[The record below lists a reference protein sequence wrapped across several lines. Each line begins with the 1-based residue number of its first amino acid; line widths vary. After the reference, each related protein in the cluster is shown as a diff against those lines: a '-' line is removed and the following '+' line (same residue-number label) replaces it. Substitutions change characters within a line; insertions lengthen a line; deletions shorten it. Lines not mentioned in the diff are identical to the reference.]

1 MKDATMA
8 TPLLMTC
15 TGSHTACYARLEKH
29 AELPGELLKPT
40 KPSLLTR
47 LSTLALALAASYAV
61 FSGERWLLERP
72 PATTNELVVA
82 TCVVDVVF
90 GDAVPASACTSAGP
104 SNDKE
109 KAQ

>member
-15 TGSHTACYARLEKH
+15 SGSHTTCAGRRERR
-29 AELPGELLKPT
+29 AEHTQPA

-90 GDAVPASACTSAGP
+90 GDTVPASACTSAGP
-104 SNDKE
+104 RQDKE
-109 KAQ
+109 RAQ

>member
-1 MKDATMA
+1 MA

-15 TGSHTACYARLEKH
+15 TGSHTACAARRERH
-29 AELPGELLKPT
+29 AELLQPT
-40 KPSLLTR
+40 KPTLFTR

-72 PATTNELVVA
+72 PATTNELLVA

-90 GDAVPASACTSAGP
+90 GDAGPASACTNGP
-104 SNDKE
+104 HSDKE

>member
-15 TGSHTACYARLEKH
+15 IGSYAACATRRESR
-29 AELPGELLKPT
+29 AEPKATKPT
-40 KPSLLTR
+40 LRTR
-47 LSTLALALAASYAV
+47 LTTLTLVVAASYV
-61 FSGERWLLERP
+61 MFSGERWLLERP

-90 GDAVPASACTSAGP
+90 GDARPADACTSAG
-104 SNDKE
+104 SGNDKE
-109 KAQ
+109 NAP

>member
-15 TGSHTACYARLEKH
+15 TGSHTACAARRERRT
-29 AELPGELLKPT
+29 ELTQPAKPT
-40 KPSLLTR
+40 LLTR
-47 LSTLALALAASYAV
+47 LSTLALVLAASYAV

-90 GDAVPASACTSAGP
+90 GDAVPASACTSGD
-104 SNDKE
+104 SRNDKE
-109 KAQ
+109 NAQ

>member
-1 MKDATMA
+1 
-8 TPLLMTC
+8 MTC
-15 TGSHTACYARLEKH
+15 TGSHTACAARRERR
-29 AELPGELLKPT
+29 AEPT
-40 KPSLLTR
+40 KPTLFTR

-104 SNDKE
+104 GNDKE

>member
-15 TGSHTACYARLEKH
+15 NGSHTACAARRERS
-29 AELPGELLKPT
+29 AELLQPT
-40 KPSLLTR
+40 KPTLLTR
-47 LSTLALALAASYAV
+47 LSTLALALAALYAA

-109 KAQ
+109 KVQ